1 MQTITAPVK
10 LPASHRADIE
20 QAVEILKAGK
30 CDQIFLFGSLVS
42 EHFDSDSDI
51 DLAIQGCPP
60 GEFFNLLGQLLL
72 ALDHRVDLVN
82 LDSPDAFAQF
92 LKQEGELIRIG

>member
-1 MQTITAPVK
+1 MQTIKSPVK
-10 LPASHRADIE
+10 LPDSHKADIE
-20 QAVEILKAGK
+20 RAVEILKASK

-42 EHFDSDSDI
+42 GHFDSDSDI
-51 DLAIQGCPP
+51 DLAIRGCPP

-82 LDSPDAFAQF
+82 LDSHDAFAQF
-92 LKQEGELIRIG
+92 LKREGELIRVG